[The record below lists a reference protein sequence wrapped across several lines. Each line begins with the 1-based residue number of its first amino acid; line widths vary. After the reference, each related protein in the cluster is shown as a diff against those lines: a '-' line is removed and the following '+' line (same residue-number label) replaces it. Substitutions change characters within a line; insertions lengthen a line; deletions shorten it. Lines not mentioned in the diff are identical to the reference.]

1 MIISL
6 YIKGRKEMLQQLFKA
21 LLSHASKNVSLT
33 LCMCEFGVSL
43 KAASKMS
50 LAVCGHISLLI
61 QSNEIFSRR
70 VQHGYAAGIILT

>member
-50 LAVCGHISLLI
+50 LAVCDHISL
-61 QSNEIFSRR
+61 RR
-70 VQHGYAAGIILT
+70 I

>member
-1 MIISL
+1 
-6 YIKGRKEMLQQLFKA
+6 MLQQLFKA

-50 LAVCGHISLLI
+50 LAICGHISL
-61 QSNEIFSRR
+61 RR
-70 VQHGYAAGIILT
+70 V